1 MLYKEKKSNWE
12 QYRKM
17 EKKNF
22 RNLYRESNFDAW
34 IRECKR
40 FVNELIE
47 FDLDIQDIEVQTQRK
62 DLCENKRYQ
71 QLKDK
76 KVVAS
81 LITQRLI
88 QEGFNAL
95 IEFQPVEG
103 SRVTGKYIK
112 ESVNWTLSNS
122 MR

>member
-1 MLYKEKKSNWE
+1 MYKETKSSWE

-112 ESVNWTLSNS
+112 ESVNWTLANS

>member
-1 MLYKEKKSNWE
+1 MMKETKSSWE

-22 RNLYRESNFDAW
+22 RNLYRESAFDAW
-34 IRECKR
+34 VRECR
-40 FVNELIE
+40 RYVDELIG
-47 FDLDIQDIEVQTQRK
+47 FDLDVKDIEVKTQRK
-62 DLCENKRYQ
+62 DLCENKEYQ
-71 QLKDK
+71 RIKKDK
-76 KVVAS
+76 KTPAS
-81 LITQRLI
+81 LIVQRLI

-95 IEFQPVEG
+95 IEFQPVDG
-103 SRVTGKYIK
+103 SRVEKKHIK

>member
-1 MLYKEKKSNWE
+1 MLYKEKKSNWK
-12 QYRKM
+12 QYWEM
-17 EKKNF
+17 EKRNF